1 MALRRGFKT
10 EANKI
15 SKDLRR
21 ELELAPEAPLNPWK
35 LAENLGIPIWTL
47 SEMKSL
53 APNAVNHFTLINTSE
68 FSATTVFNGN
78 ARTIV
83 HNDAHSLGRQSNNIF
98 HEIAH
103 GLLLHPPQLALDARG
118 CRNWNNDYE
127 EEAKFLSAALLVSD
141 EAAIHIA
148 RNNIS
153 VADAAVKY
161 GASEKVINWRLRIT
175 GAFTRVAR
183 TRNYYSNMRRN

>member
-10 EANKI
+10 EANQL
-15 SKDLRR
+15 SKDIRR
-21 ELELAPEAPLNPWK
+21 ELELAPEAPLNPWE
-35 LAENLGIPIWTL
+35 LADYLGIPIWTL
-47 SEMKSL
+47 SEMRRL
-53 APNAVNHFTLINTSE
+53 APDAVNYFTVRNTSE
-68 FSATTVFNGN
+68 FSATTVFDGN

-83 HNDAHSLGRQSNNIF
+83 HNDAHSKGRQSNNIA

-103 GLLLHPPQLALDARG
+103 GLLLHPPQPALDARG
-118 CRNWNNDYE
+118 CRNWNNDFE
-127 EEAKFLSAALLVSD
+127 EEAKFLSAALLVSED
-141 EAAIHIA
+141 AALYIV

-153 VADAAVKY
+153 VDDAAIQY
-161 GASEKVINWRLRIT
+161 GASRPVINWRLRIT